1 MTCIRKF
8 PLGSAAG
15 GSGLRPNHLYE
26 LSKVLDFGHGSTFI
40 SSITRFVNLFLSG
53 KGPRAVAPWLCGA
66 PLMAL
71 PKRNGGIRPI
81 AVGETLR
88 RLISSCAMNHVSKS
102 AAEWF
107 NPLQL
112 GIATSNGT
120 ESIVHAVRRAHQHHG
135 NNSEYAML
143 LVELSNAF
151 NLVNRKAF
159 LKGVQEHSPA
169 LLAWTVILELGG
181 RSGMR

>member
-1 MTCIRKF
+1 
-8 PLGSAAG
+8 
-15 GSGLRPNHLYE
+15 
-26 LSKVLDFGHGSTFI
+26 
-40 SSITRFVNLFLSG
+40 
-53 KGPRAVAPWLCGA
+53 
-66 PLMAL
+66 MAL

-88 RLISSCAMNHVSKS
+88 RLISCAMDHVSKR
-102 AAEWF
+102 AAGWF

-120 ESIVHAVRRAHQHHG
+120 KSIVHAVRRVHQHHG

-143 LVELSNAF
+143 SVDLSNAF

-159 LKGVQEHSPA
+159 LKGAQEHFPA
-169 LLAWTVILELGG
+169 LLVWTVYCHGDDAPYLWSGEDVIRSVTGVQQGDPLGPLLFALHPVLSLRG
-181 RSGMR
+181 PSG